1 MPALAVTLERGGRRK
16 AGLKLTPLALLSPHT
31 ALGAHLL
38 LTCPGLTPMG
48 TGLDQADCVGAETAA
63 TAGSPFMVSGMPV
76 QVQHIA
82 QGLSTCWPRS
92 PVPAA
97 WCLHLQGLQKGQGG
111 DGRQGAGGQQRPVC
125 SPGKEHSEEE
135 EEAGEGMEQSHD
147 RWGWGVGV

>member
-1 MPALAVTLERGGRRK
+1 MPALAVTLERRGRRK

-111 DGRQGAGGQQRPVC
+111 GRQAGSRGAAETSLQ
-125 SPGKEHSEEE
+125 PGKG
-135 EEAGEGMEQSHD
+135 AQRGGGG
-147 RWGWGVGV
+147 GW